1 MQVFFKEEE
10 QNKLTVQ
17 CQEKACAVC
26 VIDCYL
32 QDCITLFKRT
42 NEDGLR
48 V

>member
-1 MQVFFKEEE
+1 MRGFFKEEE

-26 VIDCYL
+26 VIDRYL
-32 QDCITLFKRT
+32 QDCITSFKRT